1 MKVMRYAAVAGIV
14 LSAIVL
20 SGCSTFGKQ
29 NVGIA
34 AGGVSGALVGSAIS
48 GGSGIGIAAGAIGGA
63 LAGNAIAKD
72 MNNKNNN

>member
-1 MKVMRYAAVAGIV
+1 MRVTKYAAISGIV
-14 LSAIVL
+14 LSAVVL

-34 AGGVSGALVGSAIS
+34 AGGVTGALVGSAIS

-72 MNNKNNN
+72 MKNQKDQ